1 MILGEP
7 EFKGAGI
14 NDVVQGKDMIFQVA
28 VKCGGLAANVKKL
41 LTASALICYNH
52 L

>member
-14 NDVVQGKDMIFQVA
+14 NDMVQGKNIIFQGA
-28 VKCGGLAANVKKL
+28 VK
-41 LTASALICYNH
+41 
-52 L
+52 

>member
-14 NDVVQGKDMIFQVA
+14 NDVVQGKDITFQGA
-28 VKCGGLAANVKKL
+28 VK
-41 LTASALICYNH
+41 
-52 L
+52 

>member
-7 EFKGAGI
+7 EFKGTGI
-14 NDVVQGKDMIFQVA
+14 NEVLQGKDIIFHAA

-41 LTASALICYNH
+41 LTASALVCYNQ

>member
-14 NDVVQGKDMIFQVA
+14 NDVVQGKDIIFQGA
-28 VKCGGLAANVKKL
+28 VK
-41 LTASALICYNH
+41 
-52 L
+52 